1 MVVKRMV
8 TVSVS
13 VTITVPPVVV
23 LENAVPVLVV
33 LEVSVP
39 TVVTPVSV
47 VVSLT
52 EEVAKLVVVLVDRI
66 EV

>member
-1 MVVKRMV
+1 MVVKRTL

-13 VTITVPPVVV
+13 VTITVPSVIV
-23 LENAVPVLVV
+23 LENAVPVLAVV
-33 LEVSVP
+33 EVSVP

-52 EEVAKLVVVLVDRI
+52 EEVTRLVVVLVDRI